1 MLLVNIK
8 NGNIEGALK
17 EYKRKVQSTK
27 QIEQLR
33 ERKEFVKQS
42 VKNRLQRE
50 ETKRKNQKNLGF
62 L

>member
-1 MLLVNIK
+1 MLIVNIK

-33 ERKEFVKQS
+33 ERKEFVKKS
-42 VKNRLQRE
+42 VKNRLQKE
-50 ETKRKNQKNLGF
+50 ETIRKNQKSLGF

>member
-1 MLLVNIK
+1 MLIINIK
-8 NGNIEGALK
+8 GGNIEGALK

-33 ERKEFVKQS
+33 ERQTFIKSS
-42 VKNRLQRE
+42 VSKRLQKE
-50 ETKRKNQKNLGF
+50 EAKRKNQKNFGF

>member
-1 MLLVNIK
+1 MLIINIK

-50 ETKRKNQKNLGF
+50 ETIRKNQKNLGF

>member
-1 MLLVNIK
+1 MLVVSIK
-8 NGNIEGALK
+8 GGNIEGALK

-33 ERKEFVKQS
+33 DRQTYTKPS
-42 VKNRLQRE
+42 VKKRLQKE
-50 ETKRKNQKNLGF
+50 EAKRKNNYF